1 MPFVRDIWSRV
12 SAALGQGAVSDVQAA
27 DDAYAPD
34 TPPAVDDGQVAVIF
48 EKDGARTWV
57 VLLDTDARH
66 IVAMDGQSW
75 HHVAEHD
82 GHWIYVPL

>member
-1 MPFVRDIWSRV
+1 MPFVRDLIARV
-12 SAALGQGAVSDVQAA
+12 STALGQSAVPDVQAA
-27 DDAYAPD
+27 DDAHDSNAP
-34 TPPAVDDGQVAVIF
+34 PSVDAGQVAVIF